1 MPVNKLNRITRSVS
15 RRFKILRRLL
25 DAMLMMLLLH
35 FWPEQVSRF
44 STRKLLP
51 PIRDR
56 YPPPE
61 NPEIPYEI
69 IESRSSSER
78 PSFDH
83 LNVVLRGSSFDLHEL
98 NTLENPI
105 ALVSFWP
112 KEMWPNLYPSEFWPP
127 LKTNREV
134 IYTHFHAEAVREL
147 LKLDLRVLWIE
158 GCYSDEQGRFRPQD
172 GASRES
178 WYEELA
184 HHPLCT
190 RISVLQKIHK
200 GGEPFRLRP
209 PTGSGLSAIATCYLL
224 ANNISVYG
232 WDYYLKETPL
242 NSSYWSLFIKL
253 YSYFLDSYKGMNFIE
268 AGIINFYYGYKFG
281 NMPGSKIHGYL
292 GQLQAHGKLIE
303 KLERVIFYPKREEK
317 HD

>member
-1 MPVNKLNRITRSVS
+1 MRP
-15 RRFKILRRLL
+15 
-25 DAMLMMLLLH
+25 
-35 FWPEQVSRF
+35 
-44 STRKLLP
+44 
-51 PIRDR
+51 
-56 YPPPE
+56 
-61 NPEIPYEI
+61 NPY
-69 IESRSSSER
+69 
-78 PSFDH
+78 
-83 LNVVLRGSSFDLHEL
+83 L
-98 NTLENPI
+98 
-105 ALVSFWP
+105 
-112 KEMWPNLYPSEFWPP
+112 SEFWPP

-147 LKLDLRVLWIE
+147 LKLNLRVLWIE

-172 GASRES
+172 GDSRES

-190 RISVLQKIHK
+190 RISVLQKIDK

-317 HD
+317 K